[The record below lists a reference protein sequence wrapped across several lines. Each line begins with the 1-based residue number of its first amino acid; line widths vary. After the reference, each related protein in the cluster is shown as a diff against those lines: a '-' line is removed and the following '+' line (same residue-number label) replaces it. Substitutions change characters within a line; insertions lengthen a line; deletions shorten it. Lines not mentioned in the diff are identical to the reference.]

1 MLQVYHTLTLTA
13 CFDPLMVNAGGLI
26 CNKDQDWITGIGMCF
41 PSNVNLLQHSF
52 PFYIALLEV
61 LELAWSRGHRYLHV
75 KLGFLYHDC
84 FWLNFTK
91 DGIFRHTHNN
101 CHQKCPRKLIMQEVE
116 DYLNR
121 DWFIDVKNTETFKEE
136 TGALAVAAVSDIDEE
151 NIFVYDFRKHPL
163 LETFIDMSKNIAM
176 DESIAEFARIY
187 GSAEDKVYFGVN

>member
-1 MLQVYHTLTLTA
+1 
-13 CFDPLMVNAGGLI
+13 
-26 CNKDQDWITGIGMCF
+26 
-41 PSNVNLLQHSF
+41 
-52 PFYIALLEV
+52 
-61 LELAWSRGHRYLHV
+61 
-75 KLGFLYHDC
+75 
-84 FWLNFTK
+84 
-91 DGIFRHTHNN
+91 
-101 CHQKCPRKLIMQEVE
+101 MQEVE